1 MTQTPSRLPGTGD
14 MLCFALYSANHAMT
28 RLYRPLLQPLGL
40 TYPQYLVLV
49 ALWSE
54 DERRVGALG
63 EELGL
68 DTNTLTPLLK
78 RMAEAGLVTRG
89 RSAADERVVT
99 VRLTDKGRALEAEAE
114 RITTCV
120 FEATGLSVEEL
131 ADLRD
136 RIARLNTEITD
147 HL

>member
-136 RIARLNTEITD
+136 RIARLNTEIAE

>member
-1 MTQTPSRLPGTGD
+1 

-78 RMAEAGLVTRG
+78 RMAEAGLVTRS

>member
-78 RMAEAGLVTRG
+78 RMAEAGLVTRS

-120 FEATGLSVEEL
+120 FEATGLSVKEL

>member
-1 MTQTPSRLPGTGD
+1 MTQTQSRLPGTGD

-49 ALWSE
+49 ALWSR

-63 EELGL
+63 DELGL

-78 RMAEAGLVTRG
+78 RMAEAGLITRS
-89 RSAADERVVT
+89 RSAEDERVVT
-99 VRLTDKGRALEAEAE
+99 VKLTDKGRAMEAEAE
-114 RITTCV
+114 RITSCV
-120 FEATGLSVEEL
+120 FEATGLSVAEL

-136 RIARLNTEITD
+136 RISRLKTEIAD

>member
-40 TYPQYLVLV
+40 TYPQFLVLV

-78 RMAEAGLVTRG
+78 RMAEAGLVTRS

>member
-1 MTQTPSRLPGTGD
+1 

-49 ALWSE
+49 ALWSQ

-78 RMAEAGLVTRG
+78 RMAEAGLVTRS

-136 RIARLNTEITD
+136 RIARLNTEIND

>member
-78 RMAEAGLVTRG
+78 RMAEAGLVTRS
-89 RSAADERVVT
+89 RS
-99 VRLTDKGRALEAEAE
+99 
-114 RITTCV
+114 
-120 FEATGLSVEEL
+120 EATGLSVEEL

-136 RIARLNTEITD
+136 RIARLNTEIAD

>member
-1 MTQTPSRLPGTGD
+1 

-136 RIARLNTEITD
+136 RIARLNTEIAE

>member
-1 MTQTPSRLPGTGD
+1 MTHPPSRVPGTGD

-78 RMAEAGLVTRG
+78 RMAEAGLITRS

-99 VRLTDKGRALEAEAE
+99 VKLTDKGRALEAEAE

-120 FEATGLSVEEL
+120 FEATGLSVDEL

-136 RIARLNTEITD
+136 RIARLNTEIAE

>member
-1 MTQTPSRLPGTGD
+1 MTHPPSRVPGTGD

-28 RLYRPLLQPLGL
+28 RLYRPLLQPFGL

-78 RMAEAGLVTRG
+78 RMAEAGLITRS

-99 VRLTDKGRALEAEAE
+99 VKLTDKGRALEAEAE

-120 FEATGLSVEEL
+120 FEATGLSVDEL

-136 RIARLNTEITD
+136 RIARLNTEIAE

>member
-1 MTQTPSRLPGTGD
+1 

-78 RMAEAGLVTRG
+78 RMAEAGLVTRS

-120 FEATGLSVEEL
+120 FKATGLSVEEL

-136 RIARLNTEITD
+136 RIARLNTEIAD

>member
-78 RMAEAGLVTRG
+78 RMAEAGLVTRS

>member
-1 MTQTPSRLPGTGD
+1 

-78 RMAEAGLVTRG
+78 RMAEAGLVTRS

-99 VRLTDKGRALEAEAE
+99 VRLTDRGRALEAEAE

>member
-49 ALWSE
+49 ALWSQ

-78 RMAEAGLVTRG
+78 RMAEAGLITRS
-89 RSAADERVVT
+89 RSAEDERVVT
-99 VRLTDKGRALEAEAE
+99 VKLTDKGRAMEAEAE
-114 RITTCV
+114 RITSCV
-120 FEATGLSVEEL
+120 FEATGLSVAEL
-131 ADLRD
+131 SDLRD
-136 RIARLNTEITD
+136 RISRLKTEITD

>member
-1 MTQTPSRLPGTGD
+1 
-14 MLCFALYSANHAMT
+14 
-28 RLYRPLLQPLGL
+28 
-40 TYPQYLVLV
+40 
-49 ALWSE
+49 
-54 DERRVGALG
+54 
-63 EELGL
+63 
-68 DTNTLTPLLK
+68 
-78 RMAEAGLVTRG
+78 MAEAGLVTRG

-136 RIARLNTEITD
+136 RIARLNTEIAE

>member
-78 RMAEAGLVTRG
+78 RMAEAGLVTRS

-136 RIARLNTEITD
+136 RIARLNTEIND

>member
-63 EELGL
+63 AELGL

-78 RMAEAGLVTRG
+78 RMAEAGLVTRS

-136 RIARLNTEITD
+136 RIARLNTEIAD

>member
-1 MTQTPSRLPGTGD
+1 MRQTPSRLPGTGD

-78 RMAEAGLVTRG
+78 RMAEAGLVTRS